1 VDSGIS
7 AELLLEIE
15 PSAVSSAK
23 DPSNLIMAQVSLS
36 LVIRTIPSSPVGIG
50 SIGVFV
56 VVAFVVLVV
65 VVVVVV
71 VVDFVVVVVVVL
83 LVVSGV
89 GGTAVVTSG
98 TGTAVVSV
106 PFVCAATRLAMRRR
120 SFITVRQSKSDSKM
134 G

>member
-56 VVAFVVLVV
+56 VVAFV